1 VRRLLIATLLLVSPL
16 QAAAQGEPHAWLY
29 GSWVGGTLP
38 ASPNQTVQGCYADP
52 TVIFT
57 RDIVLRT
64 TLLEQV
70 YTQRIIESVR
80 GTPNGVEF
88 RFRPMPR
95 IPGVMGSQ
103 QPTGTFG
110 CGSPDV
116 LPVLRR
122 GPNEIEFPG
131 CIEFPAPLIRCPVP

>member
-1 VRRLLIATLLLVSPL
+1 MLRPILAALLLLVSGP
-16 QAAAQGEPHAWLY
+16 ASAQREPHAWLY

-38 ASPNQTVQGCYADP
+38 TTPDQSVTACYADP

-80 GTPNGVEF
+80 GTPTGAEF

-95 IPGVMGSQ
+95 IPGVMGGQ

-116 LPVLRR
+116 LVVVRR

-131 CIEFPAPLIRCPVP
+131 CTEFPAPLYRCPVP